1 MLTSNSIWGQNDS
14 LLLSRELKNGDTLFF
29 SFQVSGSDFIMEE
42 IQLVKSNDEIEL
54 SFYKQSYGKNWEH
67 PDVWRTSANFKSLT
81 LRKLTVE
88 EFGEFILFENTVRR
102 FNQRNIKSSS
112 SCSYSYKLNEH
123 EFSVIDHGFDIKGYD
138 KMKTKLKINML

>member
-1 MLTSNSIWGQNDS
+1 MRLFIVFFLMLTSNSIWGQNDS

-88 EFGEFILFENTVRR
+88 EFGEFEGYIYIDSGCNFENQIGVSGAE
-102 FNQRNIKSSS
+102 IYWAK
-112 SCSYSYKLNEH
+112 
-123 EFSVIDHGFDIKGYD
+123 
-138 KMKTKLKINML
+138 